1 MTGDIDRPANFSP
14 QSDAQRRERLSR
26 REVSAEVY
34 SESYTKFVRTL
45 RLVLPLLAAGI
56 VMVLFLWPAGDEE
69 AIIPVKQDKEML
81 KGQNVAKNELTNPHF
96 ESADKK
102 NNPYKISALRAVMGE
117 KNENLI
123 MMEQPVG
130 EMRMENGAK
139 VRVTSRTG
147 AYRRDTERF
156 YLNGAVDITHDR
168 GYTLKSEET
177 HFDLK
182 AKLAWSDV
190 DVTATGPDVSI
201 SAKGLRADNEKGT
214 LLFTGPATLTLDQG
228 LEGLE

>member
-1 MTGDIDRPANFSP
+1 MAHVEDSKASTFSP
-14 QSDAQRRERLSR
+14 GDAQRRERLSR
-26 REVSAEVY
+26 RDLSTEAY

-69 AIIPVKQDKEML
+69 AIMPVRQDKDML
-81 KGQNVAKNELTNPHF
+81 KGQTIAKNELTNPYF
-96 ESADKK
+96 ESADQK
-102 NNPYKISALRAVMGE
+102 NNPYTIRAVRAVMGE

-123 MMEQPVG
+123 MMEEPEG
-130 EMRMENGAK
+130 EMTLQNGAK

-156 YLNGAVDITHDR
+156 YLSGAVDITHDR

-182 AKLAWSDV
+182 AKLAWSDL

-201 SAKGLRADNEKGT
+201 AAKGLKADNDKGT
-214 LLFTGPATLTLDQG
+214 LFFTGPATLTLDKG